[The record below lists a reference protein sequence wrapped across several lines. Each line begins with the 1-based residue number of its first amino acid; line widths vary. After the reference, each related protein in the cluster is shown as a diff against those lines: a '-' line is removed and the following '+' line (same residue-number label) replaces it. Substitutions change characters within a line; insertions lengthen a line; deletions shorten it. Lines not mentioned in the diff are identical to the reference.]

1 MKITETDP
9 IKPSSTFF
17 IAQFWCI
24 LQHLLLD
31 HLFIIR
37 GSQWGDDFYG

>member
-24 LQHLLLD
+24 LQHLFNL
-31 HLFIIR
+31 R